1 MVSQKKKKKEKKKE
15 EEESKMVDLERKIL
29 FLCLAAILGL
39 YLLHIEGKP

>member
-1 MVSQKKKKKEKKKE
+1 MVSQKKKKKKKKE
-15 EEESKMVDLERKIL
+15 EEESKMVDLERKTL

>member
-1 MVSQKKKKKEKKKE
+1 MVSQKKKKKKKKE

-39 YLLHIEGKP
+39 YLHHIEGKP

>member
-1 MVSQKKKKKEKKKE
+1 MVSQKKKKNKKKE
-15 EEESKMVDLERKIL
+15 EEENKMVDLERKIL